1 MKYYVIY
8 KYPKDYPDH
17 YVVRMFTM
25 QGDGSVLPSHE
36 FDNGF
41 NLAETLTQARD
52 HIPSGLVC
60 VPADKKDDPVIVE
73 TWL

>member
-8 KYPKDYPDH
+8 KYPKDYPDNF
-17 YVVRMFTM
+17 VVRMFTM
-25 QGDGSVLPSHE
+25 QGDGSLLPSDELHVVE
-36 FDNGF
+36 SLN
-41 NLAETLTQARD
+41 QARNR
-52 HIPSGLVC
+52 IPSGLVC

>member
-1 MKYYVIY
+1 
-8 KYPKDYPDH
+8 
-17 YVVRMFTM
+17 MFTM

-36 FDNGF
+36 FDDGF
-41 NLAETLTQARD
+41 HLAETLTQARD
-52 HIPSGLVC
+52 YVPSGLVC